1 MSDRFTT
8 LPLGPWPLG
17 MANAMRDT
25 ETPPDALRDALNVNI
40 RRDGTAATR
49 VTWDQVLPES
59 SSSLFSHKGVSYAV
73 IGGDLCRLDEAGATV
88 IHPNSGPVVWDVLNG
103 DPLFATRNVVYAILE
118 NVVTPLAQPRSNDF
132 GPLDNPD
139 GPHPV
144 AEMPGGHWIAYWNGR
159 IMVARGKSLLFSEPL
174 RFGTHN
180 PLTGY
185 ITLPSRA
192 QWLVALEEGFY
203 VGLRDSVW
211 FYKGREL
218 HDLQRFEVA
227 GKSAPGMGLA
237 VPSEY
242 FSGQL
247 ADFPKLAVFFTPSGF
262 AIGTPRGDVLYPQAE
277 RLKGL
282 PLFKGRLM
290 RDGGRIFAVRGD

>member
-1 MSDRFTT
+1 MSDRFTM

-40 RRDGTAATR
+40 RRDGTAVTR
-49 VTWDQVLPES
+49 VTWDQVLAEP
-59 SSSLFSHKGVSYAV
+59 SSSLFTHEGIAYAV

-88 IHPNSGPVVWDVLNG
+88 ILPNSGPVAWDVLNG
-103 DPLFATRNVVYAILE
+103 DPLFATRGGVYVIRGSGVGHLS
-118 NVVTPLAQPRSNDF
+118 QPRSNA
-132 GPLDNPD
+132 PSVLDNSD
-139 GPHPV
+139 GPHPL
-144 AEMPGGHWIAYWNGR
+144 AEMPGGHWVAYWNGR
-159 IMVARGKSLLFSEPL
+159 VMVARGRSLLFSEPL

-185 ITLPSRA
+185 IALPSRA
-192 QWLVALEEGFY
+192 EWLVALEEGFY
-203 VGLRDSVW
+203 VGLRDAVW

-247 ADFPKLAVFFTPSGF
+247 ADFQRLAVFFTPSGF

-282 PLFKGRLM
+282 PLFRGRLM